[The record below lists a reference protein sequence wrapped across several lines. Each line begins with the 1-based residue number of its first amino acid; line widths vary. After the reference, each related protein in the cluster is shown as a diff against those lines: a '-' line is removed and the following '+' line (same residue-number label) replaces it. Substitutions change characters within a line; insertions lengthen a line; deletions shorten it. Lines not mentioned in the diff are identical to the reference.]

1 MEVRDLPE
9 VGGLEVEVPRLV
21 SLVYDERAGEEVV
34 EDSYD
39 GPWTFRFAI

>member
-9 VGGLEVEVPRLV
+9 KGELEVEVARLV
-21 SLVYDERAGEEVV
+21 SLVFDEEAGEEVV